1 MIKEFSKV
9 YGKEIIYIEHNDFT
23 PAHAI
28 KQECKYCSNG
38 QRINCNTTVCKLS
51 KSVMTAS
58 PLKRIKAHCLDC
70 VGGKKGVKECD
81 GKVLN
86 PDPHIC
92 PLYKFRNG
100 KNPNR
105 KGIEGNPNIHL
116 VNKK

>member
-1 MIKEFSKV
+1 MLLFK
-9 YGKEIIYIEHNDFT
+9 II
-23 PAHAI
+23 P
-28 KQECKYCSNG
+28 
-38 QRINCNTTVCKLS
+38 
-51 KSVMTAS
+51 AS
-58 PLKRIKAHCLDC
+58 PLKKIRAHCLDC
-70 VGGKKGVKECD
+70 VGSKKAVKECD

-105 KGIEGNPNIHL
+105 KGIGGNPNIHL